1 MFKSSGFSVALAT
14 FIVMPVVGQS
24 TLMPNFSVPYRAFET
39 SEKGVSVSFPGG
51 AYGFEGVYGIGRSTF
66 DLRFRGG
73 ILMESQSNDIQ
84 VMFGTEIRNRV
95 ITHSEE
101 FPFDGA
107 FVFGGGV
114 QLGDVNTFAV
124 PFGLSLGRRLD
135 VEDSEVVIVPFV
147 QPTGIL
153 VFGDVSDFFFSMGF
167 GADFRLTRSFDLRLS
182 LGLGDVDG
190 LSVSAIWVQ

>member
-1 MFKSSGFSVALAT
+1 MSKSSGLTMAVAIVLAA
-14 FIVMPVVGQS
+14 PVSGQS
-24 TLMPNFSVPYRAFET
+24 TLMPSFSVPYRAFT
-39 SEKGVSVSFPGG
+39 QSEKGVSVSFPGG
-51 AYGFEGVYGIGRSTF
+51 AYGFEGVYGVGRSTF

-73 ILMESQSNDIQ
+73 ILMESVSNDIQ
-84 VMFGTEIRNRV
+84 VMFGTEFRNRV

-114 QLGDVNTFAV
+114 QLGDVNNFAI
-124 PFGLSLGRRLD
+124 PFGLTLGRRLD
-135 VEDSEVVIVPFV
+135 VDDSEVVIVPFV
-147 QPTGIL
+147 QPTGIVIL
-153 VFGDVSDFFFSMGF
+153 GDVNDFFFSMGF